1 MASRQ
6 IGALWVRKSKD
17 GKNYMSGTLEDLRGN
32 IQIAVF
38 KNDRKEKENQP
49 DFRIVLSGEPE
60 NKPAANA
67 ADAIFGESAAMP
79 AITEAAEPEIRIEDI
94 PFS

>member
-6 IGALWVRKSKD
+6 IGALWVRQSKD
-17 GKNYMSGTLEDLRGN
+17 GKNYMSGILEDLSGN

-49 DFRIVLSGEPE
+49 DFRIVLSGDRE
-60 NKPAANA
+60 NKPATNP

-79 AITEAAEPEIRIEDI
+79 SAPESTEPEINVDQI
-94 PFS
+94 PFG